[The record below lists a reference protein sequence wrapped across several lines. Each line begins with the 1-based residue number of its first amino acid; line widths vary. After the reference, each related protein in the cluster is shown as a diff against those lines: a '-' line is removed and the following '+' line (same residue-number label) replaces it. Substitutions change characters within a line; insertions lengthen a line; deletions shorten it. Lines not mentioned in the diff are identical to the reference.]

1 MTRSPACDDTPRRL
15 PSRFHVLR
23 SPRGVPRRS
32 ENLEI
37 IEQGVKE
44 FTGPA
49 VAKMLAKLKYHP
61 LVGEVRSIG
70 LLGAIEL
77 VADKRARRCFAAL
90 GRVGLICRDHFFR
103 DGLIMRHVFDTIVT
117 ASPLIWRREQFDE
130 AEVLIRRRLDPT
142 LNDVAGELAA

>member
-1 MTRSPACDDTPRRL
+1 MTRSPACDGTPRRL

-23 SPRGVPRRS
+23 SPRGVRRRS

-90 GRVGLICRDHFFR
+90 GRAGLICRDHFFR

-130 AEVLIRRRLDPT
+130 AEALIRRGLDLT

>member
-1 MTRSPACDDTPRRL
+1 MVHPDD
-15 PSRFHVLR
+15 FHHGFTF
-23 SPRGVPRRS
+23 SGHPRGVRRRS

-37 IEQGVKE
+37 IEQEKLVPGVKE

-90 GRVGLICRDHFFR
+90 GRVGSF
-103 DGLIMRHVFDTIVT
+103 
-117 ASPLIWRREQFDE
+117 
-130 AEVLIRRRLDPT
+130 
-142 LNDVAGELAA
+142 AATTSSATV

>member
-1 MTRSPACDDTPRRL
+1 MVHPDD
-15 PSRFHVLR
+15 FHHGFTF
-23 SPRGVPRRS
+23 SGHPRGVRRRS

-37 IEQGVKE
+37 IKQEKLVPGVKE

-77 VADKRARRCFAAL
+77 VADKRARRCFRRSGPRRPHL
-90 GRVGLICRDHFFR
+90 PR
-103 DGLIMRHVFDTIVT
+103 
-117 ASPLIWRREQFDE
+117 PL
-130 AEVLIRRRLDPT
+130 LPRRLDHASSSHIEYLPRT
-142 LNDVAGELAA
+142 SYN

>member
-1 MTRSPACDDTPRRL
+1 MVHPDD
-15 PSRFHVLR
+15 FHHGFTF
-23 SPRGVPRRS
+23 SGHPRGVRRRS

-37 IEQGVKE
+37 IEQKKLVPGVKE

-130 AEVLIRRRLDPT
+130 AEVLIRRRLEPT
-142 LNDVAGELAA
+142 LNDVTGELAA